1 MPETPYTIDVK
12 VSIQPDGR
20 RQDIE
25 TVFETAYRGEIG
37 DDETLGEFMTRKL
50 EQHVLDIYSSRKSQA
65 AGAEIVRTQQKD
77 LVEAATIKQ
86 KKMKPEVKAE
96 PTVEK

>member
-1 MPETPYTIDVK
+1 MPETAYTIEVT
-12 VSIQPDGR
+12 VNIQPDDR

-37 DDETLGEFMTRKL
+37 DDETLGEFLTRKL
-50 EQHVLDIYSSRKSQA
+50 EQHVLEIYTSRKSQS
-65 AGAEIVRTQQKD
+65 AGAEVVRTLQKD
-77 LVEAATIKQ
+77 LVQAAAIKQ